1 MSFMFPGIQ
10 EVSEEELERRRQE
23 WKVPVERL
31 KVGGLLAKY
40 RKMVSSAHTGAITLA

>member
-1 MSFMFPGIQ
+1 MMPHPQ
-10 EVSEEELERRRQE
+10 EVSGEELERRRQA
-23 WKVPVERL
+23 WKVPTEKM